1 MNTCALVERRTFLAL
16 LGSAVMW
23 PVAARTQTK
32 VPRVGALVLGNA
44 DAESFRKELTDS
56 LAKAGYVVG
65 KNIQIDV
72 RSAHGRGELIPKLA
86 AELVAAKVD
95 VVIATCTPST
105 RVAQKTTQ
113 TTPIVAI
120 AANLVETD
128 LIANLARPGGMTTG
142 VSLMAAEA
150 HGKCVDVFRDLFP
163 ALSSVIALGNASD
176 PLMPLFFE
184 TMRLSGQTAGVGIR
198 PVTARNQDNLE
209 EAFEAMAKDGAKAVV
224 VQGSFPNE
232 VVAGLALKHRI
243 PAATFA
249 RSFAEAG
256 GLFSYGPDTI
266 DAYRR
271 GASFVTRILQG
282 GKPAD
287 IPAEQPTKFEL
298 VINLKTAATLGIEIP
313 PLFLAR
319 ADGVIE

>member
-1 MNTCALVERRTFLAL
+1 MNTCALVKRRTFLAL
-16 LGSAVMW
+16 LGSTAMW
-23 PVAARTQTK
+23 PIAAQAQTNLL
-32 VPRVGALVLGNA
+32 RVGALVLCNA
-44 DAESFRKELTDS
+44 DAESFRKELTDGLS
-56 LAKAGYVVG
+56 KAGYVEG
-65 KNIQIDV
+65 QNILIDV

-86 AELVAAKVD
+86 TELVAAKVD
-95 VVIATCTPST
+95 VVVATCTPST

-142 VSLMAAEA
+142 ISLMAAEA

-163 ALSSVIALGNASD
+163 ALRSVVALGNAGD
-176 PLMPLFFE
+176 PLMPLFYE
-184 TMRLSGQTAGVGIR
+184 TMRLSGLAAGVGIV
-198 PVTARNQDNLE
+198 PETARNQDNLE
-209 EAFEAMAKDGAKAVV
+209 EAFEAIAKNGAKALV

-232 VVAGLALKHRI
+232 LVASLALKHRI

-271 GASFVTRILQG
+271 GVSLVTRILQG

-298 VINLKTAATLGIEIP
+298 VVNLKTAAALGIEIP
-313 PLFLAR
+313 PVFLAR
-319 ADGVIE
+319 VDGVIE